1 MEVTPEIRT
10 FLTAIMCHQWQRPQR
25 PELSVFGFTAGVAFA
40 FGATADAS
48 RLASRSLVTQQ
59 SLRSKS
65 PFRGEKSSGVPARLI
80 EELHQRVTSEQK
92 QYVRSSFSEGVTKLG
107 ISILQTAKQPERISQ
122 HGRYFGNPGNT
133 KLQKDCIKRFLAT
146 PKVQELLAN
155 RPSPLWP
162 DPEQMAAMPKGS
174 LGWCVHRRL
183 EKLGIS
189 FLVDQ
194 SQIPE
199 SQSDEEFAKTR
210 AARLHEIHHTILGL
224 PITVAG
230 EAAAT
235 AFYASTGSVPTD
247 IGTLTSWMLR
257 GAYAPS
263 ERRLIWDAIGFGIA
277 VGQKVPELFSPRW
290 EEGWEKS
297 ITDWQDELGISELLK
312 TSPFQDEFAT
322 IYGFNLK

>member
-1 MEVTPEIRT
+1 MYR
-10 FLTAIMCHQWQRPQR
+10 
-25 PELSVFGFTAGVAFA
+25 
-40 FGATADAS
+40 
-48 RLASRSLVTQQ
+48 
-59 SLRSKS
+59 
-65 PFRGEKSSGVPARLI
+65 KSSSL
-80 EELHQRVTSEQK
+80 L
-92 QYVRSSFSEGVTKLG
+92 
-107 ISILQTAKQPERISQ
+107 
-122 HGRYFGNPGNT
+122 
-133 KLQKDCIKRFLAT
+133 
-146 PKVQELLAN
+146 KVQELLVK
-155 RPSPLWP
+155 RPSALWP
-162 DPEQMAAMPKGS
+162 DLEQMAAMPKGS

-183 EKLGIS
+183 EKLEIS

-199 SQSDEEFAKTR
+199 SQTDEEFATTR
-210 AARLHEIHHTILGL
+210 FFRLHDIHHTILGL

-247 IGTLTSWMLR
+247 IGLLTSWMLR

>member
-1 MEVTPEIRT
+1 MVT
-10 FLTAIMCHQWQRPQR
+10 
-25 PELSVFGFTAGVAFA
+25 
-40 FGATADAS
+40 
-48 RLASRSLVTQQ
+48 
-59 SLRSKS
+59 
-65 PFRGEKSSGVPARLI
+65 
-80 EELHQRVTSEQK
+80 EQK
-92 QYVRSSFSEGVTKLG
+92 NYVRSSFSEGVTKLG
-107 ISILQTAKQPERISQ
+107 ISILQTAKQPERIFQ
-122 HGRYFGNPGNT
+122 HGRYFGIPGNT
-133 KLQKDCIKRFLAT
+133 KLEKGCVERILAST
-146 PKVQELLAN
+146 KVQELLVN

-162 DPEQMAAMPKGS
+162 DLEQMAAMPKGS

-194 SQIPE
+194 LQIPE
-199 SQSDEEFAKTR
+199 SQTDEEFAGTR
-210 AARLHEIHHTILGL
+210 AFRLHEIHHTILGL

-247 IGTLTSWMLR
+247 IGILSSWMLR
-257 GAYAPS
+257 GAFEPG

-290 EEGWEKS
+290 EDGWEKS

-312 TSPFQDEFAT
+312 TSPFQEEFAN

>member
-1 MEVTPEIRT
+1 MVT
-10 FLTAIMCHQWQRPQR
+10 
-25 PELSVFGFTAGVAFA
+25 
-40 FGATADAS
+40 
-48 RLASRSLVTQQ
+48 
-59 SLRSKS
+59 
-65 PFRGEKSSGVPARLI
+65 
-80 EELHQRVTSEQK
+80 EQK
-92 QYVRSSFSEGVTKLG
+92 HYARSSFSEGAAKLG
-107 ISILQTAKQPERISQ
+107 ISILQTAKQPERIFQ
-122 HGRYFGNPGNT
+122 HGRYLGIPGST
-133 KLQKDCIKRFLAT
+133 KLQKDCIERILAT

-162 DPEQMAAMPKGS
+162 DLEQMAAMPKGS

-183 EKLGIS
+183 EKLEIS

-199 SQSDEEFAKTR
+199 SQTDEEFATTR
-210 AARLHEIHHTILGL
+210 AFRLHDIHHTILGL

-230 EAAAT
+230 EAVAT

-247 IGTLTSWMLR
+247 IGTLSSWMLR

-290 EEGWEKS
+290 EEGWERP